1 MRAIALLLACVPA
14 LAQMAPSKPAPELD
28 ALAKNMVGSW
38 TCQNVLKL
46 GKNEQK
52 YGSKITWT
60 RDLGGFWLTG
70 RTEADAGGM
79 KVEAVIHFGYDAKT
93 KTWLEV
99 GFDSQGGWV
108 NLSGKGTPDKIEL
121 TGKGTGMGQE
131 MALQMTMM
139 RKSEVEVMVTSTVSG
154 GGQSFSEETICRR

>member
-1 MRAIALLLACVPA
+1 MP
-14 LAQMAPSKPAPELD
+14 PSKPAPELD
-28 ALAKNMVGSW
+28 AFAKNMVGSW

-52 YGSKITWT
+52 YGSRNTWT

-70 RTEADAGGM
+70 HTEADAGGM
-79 KVEAVIHFGYDAKT
+79 KIEAVIHFGYDPKT

-131 MALQMTMM
+131 LALQMTMM
-139 RKSEVEVMVTSTVSG
+139 RKSDAEVMVTSTVSG
-154 GGQSFSEETICRR
+154 GGQSFSEETSCRK